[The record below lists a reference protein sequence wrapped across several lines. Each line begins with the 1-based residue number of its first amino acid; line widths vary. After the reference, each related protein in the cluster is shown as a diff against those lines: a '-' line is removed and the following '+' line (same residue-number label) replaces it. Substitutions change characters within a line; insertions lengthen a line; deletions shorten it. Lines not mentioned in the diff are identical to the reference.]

1 MTPEHH
7 APRTSRADDVHA
19 SAIVEDRVL
28 SDEAARALVSVTVG
42 LAEDLGVPCAVVVLD
57 AFGDVRLAER
67 SGSLP
72 GPALASAIDA
82 AHAALAGHDA
92 TVVGAGSG
100 AIVLRDDTGMHG
112 ALGVAGGPDG
122 FGLEA
127 CRHAGRALGLI

>member
-1 MTPEHH
+1 MPADQD
-7 APRTSRADDVHA
+7 APCAVRADGEYA
-19 SAIVEDRVL
+19 RSIAAERIL
-28 SDEAARALVSVTVG
+28 SDEEARALISVAVG
-42 LAEDLGVPCAVVVLD
+42 LAEDLATPCAVVVLD

-72 GPALASAIDA
+72 GPALACAIDA

-92 TVVGAGSG
+92 TAGQADVA
-100 AIVLRDDTGMHG
+100 AIVLRDESGLRG
-112 ALGVAGGPDG
+112 ALGVSGGPDG